1 MNRPLKRTAALCFG
15 LVMAGTVSGCGS
27 ETTSASQSQSLNGS
41 GSSETAQ
48 YDQPHE
54 LFDPGPKSTIT
65 VTNPGK
71 DPEVR
76 TYRFRVGDTV
86 TRTEHSSVTMAPTG
100 QIAPGAG
107 WTNTTRS
114 QRTIISVEDGVA
126 TIRDVVEAA
135 DTSFPKSSSPQ
146 SGASMDKGAAAL
158 VGHATYLRVGSR
170 GEILGINTHEATGAE
185 DVEATAMATL
195 PFPMPGAV
203 GSGLLPW
210 PKEPVGVG
218 ATWTQVS
225 TEEVPGTATTATT
238 TSHVTLVSIDSGVAT
253 LNSTSTV
260 TYTPR
265 SKSIGTVEGTG
276 EGTSTSTVTLGDF
289 LHQATHNDSK
299 LRTKM
304 TASTAAGLTQEVT
317 VDTKTKG

>member
-15 LVMAGTVSGCGS
+15 LVMAETVSGCGS
-27 ETTSASQSQSLNGS
+27 ETTSASQSQSLDGS

-48 YDQPHE
+48 HDQPQE
-54 LFDPGPKSTIT
+54 LFDPGPKFKIT

-86 TRTEHSSVTMAPTG
+86 TQTQQSQVKIGPDT
-100 QIAPGAG
+100 PGAPVVD

-114 QRTIISVEDGVA
+114 KRTITSIEDGVA
-126 TIRDVVEAA
+126 TIRDVIEAA
-135 DTSFPKSSSPQ
+135 DTTLPKSQSPQ
-146 SGASMDKGAAAL
+146 ASASTEKSAAAMVGKATYTL
-158 VGHATYLRVGSR
+158 VGAR
-170 GEILGINTHEATGAE
+170 GQVIGTNTHEAGPRET
-185 DVEATAMATL
+185 DDTRATL
-195 PFPMPGAV
+195 LFPTTDAV
-203 GSGLLPW
+203 GSGMQPW
-210 PKEPVGVG
+210 PDEPVGVG